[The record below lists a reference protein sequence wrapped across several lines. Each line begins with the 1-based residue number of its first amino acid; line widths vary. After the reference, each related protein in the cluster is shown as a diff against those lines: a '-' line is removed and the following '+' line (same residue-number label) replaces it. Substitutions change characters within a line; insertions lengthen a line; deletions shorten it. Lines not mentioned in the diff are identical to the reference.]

1 MMSAKQT
8 DPRLAPRHWRFNVT
22 PAGMEQIQGGY
33 LWAPKRTVARA
44 GQQPRSGITRIL
56 PGDLVFARRVG
67 RVIAVGIALERA
79 RSSPDP
85 TLTSTD
91 GWLVPMRF
99 EMLPVDQRAPGRG
112 SAQLVEMSDEEA
124 QALRQSLGGQVETFE
139 ERVGFETDGLLMEQ
153 AIEEQIWL
161 RTDIM
166 PGDKRHLSA
175 ARQGNGRFR
184 GNVERFEHGCRVT
197 GVLDRRYLRAV
208 HIKPWRDA
216 TDAERLDGANG
227 LLLAPHALQLFARG
241 HLSFADDGTL
251 LISRHLN
258 PLVQK
263 AWICPSPPSPRAF
276 RAEQRIY
283 LDYHRKWLFERVAGG
298 RRTPGA

>member
-22 PAGMEQIQGGY
+22 PAGMEQIHGGY
-33 LWAPKRTVARA
+33 LWAPKRAATRA

-56 PGDLVFARRVG
+56 PGDVVFAGRGG

-91 GWLVPMRF
+91 GWLVPTRF
-99 EMLPVDQRAPGRG
+99 EMLSVDQRVHGRG
-112 SAQLVEMSDEEA
+112 STQLVEVPDQDA
-124 QALRQSLGGQVETFE
+124 QAMRQSFGGQVETFE
-139 ERVGFETDGLLMEQ
+139 ERVGFETGGSLMEQ
-153 AIEEQIWL
+153 AMEEQIWL

-175 ARQGNGRFR
+175 ARQGNGQFR
-184 GNVERFEHGCRVT
+184 ANVERFEHGCRVT

-227 LLLAPHALQLFARG
+227 LLLAPHAVQLFARG
-241 HLSFADDGTL
+241 HMSFADDGTS
-251 LISRHLN
+251 LISKHLN

-263 AWICPSPPSPRAF
+263 AWIGAPLTLPRPF
-276 RAEQRIY
+276 RPEQLIY
-283 LDYHRKWLFERVAGG
+283 LDYHRTWLFEHVAAG